1 MRCARIWRWRARN
14 VWRSS
19 PAIIWP
25 KPSARWEMSCL
36 CARINSD
43 HRAYVVEA
51 HEAAVAHPSPRS
63 LRAKASS
70 NGPLS
75 RSLATKT
82 ISKLHLAAGFL
93 RRPFLRGL
101 RKPPSHEAAK
111 SSVAPIAF
119 PRSPENP
126 EGHKTAFPRRHQT
139 PKPLILP
146 SQEGSRCIR
155 EAMLG
160 HGFWPTTA
168 PTPLKAPS
176 PGTTKRG
183 NRRCCTRLR
192 FHSRLSHESA

>member
-111 SSVAPIAF
+111 KLGRPNCLPTK
-119 PRSPENP
+119 PRKS
-126 EGHKTAFPRRHQT
+126 RRPQDR
-139 PKPLILP
+139 LP
-146 SQEGSRCIR
+146 
-155 EAMLG
+155 
-160 HGFWPTTA
+160 T
-168 PTPLKAPS
+168 KAPNS
-176 PGTTKRG
+176 QTSDPAFAGRLEVYPRG
-183 NRRCCTRLR
+183 
-192 FHSRLSHESA
+192 HAWSRLLADDGPHAPQGPVTRNDQKR